1 MSRTT
6 PDRLPG
12 APAAL
17 FAYGTLRF
25 PDVLEALLGRI
36 PEHSPGI
43 VEGWR
48 VAALDGRVYPVL
60 VPGEG
65 AAGGVLISGLT
76 TEEWRVIDAY
86 EDDFYALEHL
96 TLVDGR
102 QGWAYLTRDG
112 TALTRDGTAALPVA
126 WSPGDFTARHLGTF
140 ANRCRAWRSSYG

>member
-1 MSRTT
+1 MSQTT
-6 PDRLPG
+6 PHRLPEV
-12 APAAL
+12 PAAL

-65 AAGGVLISGLT
+65 AAGGMLISGLT
-76 TEEWRVIDAY
+76 AGEWRVIDAY
-86 EDDFYALEHL
+86 EDDFYTLERL

-112 TALTRDGTAALPVA
+112 TAALPLD
-126 WSPGDFTARHLGTF
+126 WSPGDFTTRHLSAF
-140 ANRCRAWRSSYG
+140 AGRCREWRSTYD